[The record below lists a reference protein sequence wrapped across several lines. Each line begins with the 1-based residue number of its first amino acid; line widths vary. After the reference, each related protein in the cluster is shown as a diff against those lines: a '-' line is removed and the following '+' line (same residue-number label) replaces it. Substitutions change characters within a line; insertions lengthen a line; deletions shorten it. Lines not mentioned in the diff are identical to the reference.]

1 MLGALEFRVSESTYP
16 DQWLGVIL
24 FLVSTVSM
32 LLGFAAVRLTDYRIG
47 TSKPSVDYS
56 IDMKRLRWINVLVGI
71 AILSIAIFNCLSAG
85 PPPLLGL
92 FGVDTSSYSE
102 YGRFK
107 QVLFPLAMALA
118 FNSLLDES
126 RIRAWFGS
134 LFALGTLLAYVAR
147 GPIILVMAQAL
158 ILYSIRTSA
167 SKRKVYV
174 GGGCVLAFVFVA
186 MSILGEARTAREGFL
201 AYLDI
206 KADFRSWPIPVL
218 WPISYFSIPISNM
231 CWIVRDL
238 HFHAPTL
245 SFLYPILPSFLAPG
259 NPHEAVLSD
268 PHIIDG
274 VHTYMA
280 SYFLD
285 FSWGGLVA
293 CNLLIGLLGGFLV
306 NRERIS
312 RKFLL
317 SPALLTALGFIF
329 FWDFFVYLPTIVEL
343 CIQGV
348 VQKLCI
354 LPSGGAMSSTIP
366 QDSRQRR
373 TSLRG

>member
-1 MLGALEFRVSESTYP
+1 
-16 DQWLGVIL
+16 
-24 FLVSTVSM
+24 M
-32 LLGFAAVRLTDYRIG
+32 LLGFAVIRLTDYSTVKSRL
-47 TSKPSVDYS
+47 SADYS
-56 IDMKRLRWINVLVGI
+56 INTKLLRRINALLAL
-71 AILSIAIFNCLSAG
+71 AILLIAAVNYLTAG
-85 PPPLLGL
+85 APPLLGI
-92 FGVDTSSYSE
+92 FGIETSSYAE

-107 QVLFPLAMALA
+107 QVLFPLAMALT

-126 RIRAWFGS
+126 RAHSWLGLLLGF
-134 LFALGTLLAYVAR
+134 GTLLGYLAR
-147 GPIILVMAQAL
+147 GPILLSLMQAL

-167 SKRKVYV
+167 SKRRIYLR
-174 GGGCVLAFVFVA
+174 GGCALVLALIA

-206 KADFRSWPIPVL
+206 KPDFRSWPIILL

-259 NPHEAVLSD
+259 NPHEGVLAD

-274 VHTYMA
+274 VHTYL
-280 SYFLD
+280 SGYFLD
-285 FSWGGLVA
+285 FSWAGIVG
-293 CNLLIGLLGGFLV
+293 CNFLIGVLGGFLV
-306 NRERIS
+306 NRERVS
-312 RKFLL
+312 RKFLI
-317 SPALLTALGFIF
+317 SPALLTAVGFIF
-329 FWDFFVYLPTIVEL
+329 FWDFFLYLPTIVEL

-354 LPSGGAMSSTIP
+354 VPVRTPGA
-366 QDSRQRR
+366 RR
-373 TSLRG
+373 PAVDPLDI